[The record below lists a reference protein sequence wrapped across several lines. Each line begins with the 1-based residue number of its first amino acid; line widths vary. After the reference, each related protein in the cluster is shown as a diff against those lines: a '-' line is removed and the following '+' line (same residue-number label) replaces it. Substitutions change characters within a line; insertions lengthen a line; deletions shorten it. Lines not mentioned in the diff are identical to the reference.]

1 MEVNMFHRALAVLA
15 IASALTVSNA
25 HAQFLQPD
33 FVFTFATPNTRVDVA
48 QFVTKGIVG
57 PDRVETVGIVICAS
71 RALQVRFSTTSTAGI
86 AQAHGVGLAAI
97 LGFMQGRSADD
108 IVKIVGPDMPVSIVV
123 SNLQLLKG
131 AFEIEHVQAVA
142 DQLAAGVEHIALDTP
157 PSLVN
162 AELAAFQTASADLGA
177 SAKCP

>member
-1 MEVNMFHRALAVLA
+1 MYHRIVATLAVA
-15 IASALTVSNA
+15 FALTISNA

-33 FVFTFATPNTRVDVA
+33 FVFTFAAPNIRVDVA

-57 PDRVETVGIVICAS
+57 PDRVETVGIVVCTS
-71 RALQVRFSTTSTAGI
+71 HSLQVKFSTTSTAGI
-86 AQAHGVGLAAI
+86 AQAHGLALAAI

-108 IVKIVGPDMPVSIVV
+108 FVKIVGPDIPVSIVA
-123 SNLQLLKG
+123 SNVQLPRG

-142 DQLAAGVEHIALDTP
+142 EQLAAAVNHIALDTP

-162 AELAAFQTASADLGA
+162 PELAAFQMASADMGA
-177 SAKCP
+177 SASCK